1 MLRQTIY
8 VFISLLVMN
17 AVSAQSTIDEDQL
30 GAWYMYFFQKKF
42 SETSKFGLQGD
53 YQFRYWNIAGDLEQ
67 RLLRTGL
74 TFRPSSNDILFTA
87 GFAHIA
93 TGAFGDSNETTNE
106 SRTYLEALFGQK
118 IGSRFMVTHRFRFEQ
133 RWVDNQD
140 FRTRYRYNVFLNIP
154 LNATELKENTVYL
167 AMYNEIF
174 INGET
179 EIGNGISVGF
189 FDRNRTYLGV
199 GYNIKNNLRVQTGWM
214 QQTTASWAK
223 RQLQCS
229 LHHNW

>member
-1 MLRQTIY
+1 MLKK
-8 VFISLLVMN
+8 LLIVLIT
-17 AVSAQSTIDEDQL
+17 ALALQFSYAQSAIDEDQL

-42 SETSKFGLQGD
+42 SETSKFGIQGD
-53 YQFRYWNIAGDLEQ
+53 YQFRYWNVAGDMEQ

-74 TFRPSSNDILFTA
+74 TYRPSSNDILFTA

-93 TGAFGDSNETTNE
+93 TGAFGDSDETTNE

-118 IGSRFMVTHRFRFEQ
+118 IGSRFLLTHRFRFEQ

-140 FRTRYRYNVFLNIP
+140 FRTRYRYNIFLNVP
-154 LNATELKENTVYL
+154 LNATELKKNTVYL
-167 AMYNEIF
+167 ALYNEIF

-179 EIGNGISVGF
+179 EIGDGRTVNF
-189 FDRNRTYLGV
+189 FDRNRTYLGF
-199 GYNIKNNLRVQTGWM
+199 GYNIKDNLRAQAGWM
-214 QQTTASWAK
+214 QQTTEACAK
-223 RQLQCS
+223 GQLQFS